1 MESLIQDLRYAVRSS
16 LKRPAFSIIVVLA
29 LAIGIGVNT
38 AIFSIVNSIL
48 LRPLAYGEPERL
60 VMVWMDND
68 RMKMHEDIH
77 SYPNYVDF
85 RDQNQTFDHL
95 ATYYGVSWNLTGSG
109 EPERIIGARSSA
121 NLFDVLKVDP
131 IMGQTYTAEDEQPG
145 RDTVVVLSYALWQRR
160 FGGDPNI
167 VGQGVSFSDTTRT
180 IIGVMP
186 PGFKFPH
193 KDAEFWAPMTVDPQN
208 MGGRGSFGYWVIGRL
223 KPGVTVEQAQA
234 DVGSIMTELVRQ
246 YPNALD
252 GLGINVVALHKQV
265 VGNVRPVLLVLLG
278 AVGFVLL
285 IACANV
291 ANLLL
296 ARAASREREIAV
308 RTALGAGRGRLI
320 RQLLTESLVLAVAG
334 GALGLLLAYWGVKSL
349 IAISPRDIPRLDEI
363 GIDWRV
369 LLFTLGISLA
379 TGVVFG
385 LAPAMQTSKTELNEA
400 LKEGGRTSTAVRGKW
415 LRGGLVVAEIALSLV
430 LLIGA
435 GLMIKSFAVMQKVDM
450 GFNPTNLVT
459 MNLQL
464 SRTRYQGRQGAEFYR
479 KVIER
484 TESLPGVVAG
494 GATTAIF
501 ISSLPNS
508 AGFSI
513 EGRPPFNP
521 NEQLEAPIDF
531 VTPGYFRAMGVPLIK
546 GRELTEQDDTTTP
559 RVVLINQT
567 FAEQFWPDEDPI
579 GKRMTFGTPGPD
591 TQWLTIVGVV
601 GDMRRTGYESPVRLE
616 TFLPYTQRNF
626 IGFLTIVVRTEADP
640 RAMMGTLREVVR
652 EIDPNQPVSHMMTMD
667 EQLGE
672 MTARRRLN
680 MVLMGILAGVALV
693 LAAVGVYGVMS
704 YSVAQRTHEF
714 GLRVALGARRSQ
726 VFGLVLR
733 SGLTLAT
740 GGVALGLG
748 GAYLLTRFVLKP
760 VIASLIYQISDT
772 DLTIYLAVPAV
783 MALIAIVACLMPARR
798 ATSVD
803 PMTALRY
810 E

>member
-1 MESLIQDLRYAVRSS
+1 
-16 LKRPAFSIIVVLA
+16 
-29 LAIGIGVNT
+29 
-38 AIFSIVNSIL
+38 
-48 LRPLAYGEPERL
+48 
-60 VMVWMDND
+60 
-68 RMKMHEDIH
+68 
-77 SYPNYVDF
+77 
-85 RDQNQTFDHL
+85 
-95 ATYYGVSWNLTGSG
+95 
-109 EPERIIGARSSA
+109 
-121 NLFDVLKVDP
+121 
-131 IMGQTYTAEDEQPG
+131 
-145 RDTVVVLSYALWQRR
+145 
-160 FGGDPNI
+160 
-167 VGQGVSFSDTTRT
+167 
-180 IIGVMP
+180 
-186 PGFKFPH
+186 
-193 KDAEFWAPMTVDPQN
+193 
-208 MGGRGSFGYWVIGRL
+208 
-223 KPGVTVEQAQA
+223 
-234 DVGSIMTELVRQ
+234 
-246 YPNALD
+246 
-252 GLGINVVALHKQV
+252 
-265 VGNVRPVLLVLLG
+265 
-278 AVGFVLL
+278 
-285 IACANV
+285 
-291 ANLLL
+291 
-296 ARAASREREIAV
+296 
-308 RTALGAGRGRLI
+308 
-320 RQLLTESLVLAVAG
+320 
-334 GALGLLLAYWGVKSL
+334 
-349 IAISPRDIPRLDEI
+349 
-363 GIDWRV
+363 
-369 LLFTLGISLA
+369 
-379 TGVVFG
+379 
-385 LAPAMQTSKTELNEA
+385 
-400 LKEGGRTSTAVRGKW
+400 
-415 LRGGLVVAEIALSLV
+415 
-430 LLIGA
+430 
-435 GLMIKSFAVMQKVDM
+435 
-450 GFNPTNLVT
+450 
-459 MNLQL
+459 
-464 SRTRYQGRQGAEFYR
+464 
-479 KVIER
+479 
-484 TESLPGVVAG
+484 
-494 GATTAIF
+494 
-501 ISSLPNS
+501 
-508 AGFSI
+508 
-513 EGRPPFNP
+513 
-521 NEQLEAPIDF
+521 
-531 VTPGYFRAMGVPLIK
+531 MGVPLIK

>member
-1 MESLIQDLRYAVRSS
+1 MESLIQDLRFAVRSS
-16 LKRPAFSIIVVLA
+16 LKRPAFSVIVVLA

-60 VMVWMDND
+60 VMVWMDNE

-85 RDQNQTFDHL
+85 RDHNQTFEHL
-95 ATYYGVSWNLTGSG
+95 ATYFGVSWNLIGSG

-167 VGQGVSFSDTTRT
+167 VGQSVNFADSSRT

-186 PGFKFPH
+186 AGFKFPH
-193 KDAEFWAPMTVDPQN
+193 KDAEFWAPMTVDPQR

-234 DVGSIMTELVRQ
+234 DIGSIMAEAVRQ
-246 YPNALD
+246 FPNALE
-252 GLGINVVALHKQV
+252 GLGINIVALHKHV

-278 AVGFVLL
+278 AVAFVLL

-320 RQLLTESLVLAVAG
+320 RQLLTESLVLAIAG

-379 TGVVFG
+379 TGVLFG
-385 LAPAMQTSKTELNEA
+385 LAPAMQTSRTELNEA

-450 GFNPTNLVT
+450 GFNPANLMT

-464 SRTRYQGRQGAEFYR
+464 SRARYQGRQGAEFYR

-484 TESLPGVVAG
+484 VESLPGVVSAG
-494 GATTAIF
+494 GTTAIF

-559 RVVLINQT
+559 SVVLINQT
-567 FAEQFWPDEDPI
+567 FAEQFWANEDPI

-616 TFLPYTQRNF
+616 TFLPYSQRNF
-626 IGFLTIVVRTEADP
+626 IGFLTIVVRTEGDP

-652 EIDPNQPVSHMMTMD
+652 EIDPNQPISHMMTMD

-680 MVLMGILAGVALV
+680 MVLMGILAGVALL

-733 SGLTLAT
+733 SGLVLAG

-748 GAYLLTRFVLKP
+748 GAYLLTRFLLKP
-760 VIASLIYQISDT
+760 LMASLIYQISDT
-772 DLTIYLAVPAV
+772 DLMIYLAVPVV
-783 MALIAIVACLMPARR
+783 MAVIAIVACLMPARR

-803 PMTALRY
+803 PMAALRY